1 MDYDV
6 LILGGGIIG
15 CSVAYELSKYNFN
28 IALIE
33 RGYDIVDEISFVN
46 TAVIYDGS
54 ESSNDTTALLEKEG
68 SELIRDACKQ
78 FNVECN
84 KVGALRIAKNV
95 SEEKI
100 IDKMYNLAIKRGIE
114 KVRLIEPSEVYNLE
128 EALRDIKITK
138 ALYSENV
145 SVINPYDLAIA
156 YGEVA
161 EDNGV
166 NFRFQEEVLNIEE
179 ISKGFKVITNK
190 NKFKCKVVINTIMD
204 DSSLKSA
211 NNLNKK
217 DATENMT
224 YLLID
229 DVIKS
234 PLKKIVIENIQ
245 EDSFLLNIPNLSQG
259 SIIAIKNS
267 DKLNKE
273 EVLTYAK
280 NIIPGI
286 SENNIINIFNQ
297 EIDGAMIID
306 YSDID
311 EGYIRVTG
319 NHYSK
324 ITLAPAIS
332 KIICETISQ
341 NLNTKLKK
349 NFNNKRREVYRFRN
363 MTDEERN
370 KIIKVDKRYG
380 NIVCVCNKVTE
391 GEIIDCIRRPLGA
404 RTVEGIKKRTG
415 AGMGSCYGSYCNTKI
430 INILANEMNKKATE
444 IVHDSK
450 NSNIWISRIKEFNEV

>member
-15 CSVAYELSKYNFN
+15 CSVAYELSKYNLN

-33 RGYDIVDEISFVN
+33 RGYDIVDDISFVN

-84 KVGALRIAKNV
+84 KVGALRIAKNI
-95 SEEKI
+95 SEEEI

-128 EALRDIKITK
+128 EALRDIKVTK

-211 NNLNKK
+211 NNINGK

-229 DVIKS
+229 DVIKN
-234 PLKKIVIENIQ
+234 PLKKIVIEDIQ

-297 EIDGAMIID
+297 EINGAMIID

-349 NFNNKRREVYRFRN
+349 NFNNKRREVYRFTN